1 MTSPVLSVQLYA
13 VRDQLAT
20 DLDGTLARLAG
31 MGLREVEAFDFVDKA
46 PALDEAF
53 KKAGLRARTG
63 HASLMS
69 EGLGLDD
76 PAFKEGARSGPPTQQ
91 AVFEAARTVGL
102 EIVIDPFVETER
114 WLTEEAVLDN
124 AKRLNDAAE
133 KAADHG
139 LRVGYHNHAQEFLST
154 FRGLTAYEFFAEQLR
169 DDVVLEVDLY
179 WAATGRQDV
188 TALLGRVGER
198 VRALHLKDGV
208 VGANPFEPGAARMD
222 PEKLDQRPAGE
233 GELPLLDYLAA
244 APRTE
249 FGVIEFDHYAGG
261 HIFDGIEASVRYF
274 NEHGLR

>member
-13 VRDQLAT
+13 VRDQLAE
-20 DLDGTLARLAG
+20 DLDGTLARLAA

-46 PALDEAF
+46 PALAEAF
-53 KKAGLRARTG
+53 GKAGLRARTG

-76 PAFKEGARSGPPTQQ
+76 PAFKQAQSGPPTQD
-91 AVFEAARTVGL
+91 AVFEAAKTLGL
-102 EIVIDPFVETER
+102 EVVIDPFVEPER
-114 WLTEEAVLDN
+114 WLSEESVRDN
-124 AKRLNDAAE
+124 AQRLNDAAV

-139 LRVGYHNHAQEFLST
+139 LRVGYHNHSQEFVAS
-154 FRGLTAYEFFAEQLR
+154 FGGRTAYELFAEQLR

-188 TALLGRVGER
+188 PALLGRLGDKVK
-198 VRALHLKDGV
+198 ALHLKDGV
-208 VGANPFEPGAARMD
+208 VGEDPFQPGAARMD
-222 PEKLDQRPAGE
+222 PLKLDQRPAGE
-233 GELPLLDYLAA
+233 GDLPLLDYLAA
-244 APRTE
+244 APATE